1 MALGLPQFQRS
12 VDLNSSSVF
21 SGTMSLQDDHG
32 HTSSEPASSN
42 VENEPKCSDRE
53 DANFLDPQGKPP
65 KLRELRNLRPLS
77 RSSYLLIPVFLYTF
91 LFIFSWV
98 VTCIMTHRPM
108 TGNSYGVN
116 VDLDTKYS
124 WGRSQRYRYIANERW
139 YTAVRFIQAG
149 VAVLTIPLTTTVCS
163 YAAVVYL
170 QHVPSRSEP
179 DITLRQM
186 MSLADRGW
194 TDLALLTR
202 LLISPSKNWKR
213 YGSRF
218 LAYAILLHILG
229 GIISPLQQVY
239 LSSISEKTPTAP
251 YTMDDIGDV
260 VNLFAG
266 HDNNNFDQNRN
277 RVALATRKAIEA
289 VSADEMPSGLW
300 TGSNIT
306 CLAEGVISWS
316 WDYSN
321 STFRELC
328 SRPGLTWTNISA
340 LPSTFMS
347 LLPKDFNTGLV
358 RQLAPR
364 FNSSAS
370 YENITAAEFRTGCA
384 RGDDSLSF
392 KYSNDTDIWKERAIW
407 ALHACMPANSR
418 SSTARATR
426 DRQDFTEELFL
437 NVTLNTVMQ
446 RPTQGRIH
454 YNSDRPE
461 SEYFRVEVRTTA
473 GYFELPNYMNGQV
486 AGPLLRKF
494 DLGYCGSD
502 CMTQYYGV

>member
-1 MALGLPQFQRS
+1 
-12 VDLNSSSVF
+12 
-21 SGTMSLQDDHG
+21 
-32 HTSSEPASSN
+32 
-42 VENEPKCSDRE
+42 
-53 DANFLDPQGKPP
+53 
-65 KLRELRNLRPLS
+65 
-77 RSSYLLIPVFLYTF
+77 VFLYTF
-91 LFIFSWV
+91 LILFSWV
-98 VTCIMTHRPM
+98 VTCIMTHHPM

-116 VDLDTKYS
+116 VDLNKYYTS
-124 WGRSQRYRYIANERW
+124 GESQRYRYIANERW
-139 YTAVRFIQAG
+139 YTAARFIQAG

-194 TDLALLTR
+194 TDLTLFTN

-239 LSSISEKTPTAP
+239 LSSISAKTPTAP
-251 YTMDDIGDV
+251 YTMHDIGDV

-266 HDNNNFDQNRN
+266 HDNDNYDESKN

-300 TGSNIT
+300 TGSNTT
-306 CLAEGVISWS
+306 CLAEGDTTYDW
-316 WDYSN
+316 YKSN
-321 STFRELC
+321 STFKELC

-340 LPSTFMS
+340 LPSPFMS

-370 YENITAAEFRTGCA
+370 YKNITAAEFRIGCA
-384 RGDDSLSF
+384 TGDDSLSF
-392 KYSNDTDIWKERAIW
+392 KYSNVTDIWDETAIW
-407 ALHACMPANSR
+407 ALHACMPASSR

-437 NVTLNTVMQ
+437 NVTLNTVIQ
-446 RPTQGRIH
+446 RQARQWGIS
-454 YNSDRPE
+454 YVSDGPE

-486 AGPLLRKF
+486 AGPLLEKF

-502 CMTQYYGV
+502 CITQYYSE